1 MAFDEVLADRLR
13 DLLPDATEKRM
24 FGGVAFME
32 RGNLVVGVLGD
43 ELIARIGPEAA
54 PAALEEDGV
63 RVFDITGRPM
73 RGWVMVGPDG
83 LGEEE
88 DLDEWVR
95 RCRAF
100 VGALPAK

>member
-13 DLLPDATEKRM
+13 DLLPHAVEKRM

-32 RGNLVVGVLGD
+32 RGNLVVGVLGED
-43 ELIARIGPEAA
+43 VIARIGPDAA
-54 PAALEEDGV
+54 PSALAEDGV

-73 RGWVMVGPDG
+73 KGWVVVGPDG
-83 LGEEE
+83 MTDDD
-88 DLDEWVR
+88 DLEKWVA

-100 VGALPAK
+100 VGDLPAK